1 MHMALSSLNTSKPC
15 MRLFLA
21 ESQHPVLRGCSH
33 CSFTQWPVADGVEF
47 QVTVPQC
54 LNEKKAAKHIARLC
68 YVNLQN
74 STKEDTIQYW
84 NDLRLGE
91 HLCGCSQKP
100 TAALFILLPPSYILS
115 SHIRQGKRKT
125 SLGKYFAGQI
135 LCHISEHISEL

>member
-33 CSFTQWPVADGVEF
+33 CSFTQWPVTDGVEF

-100 TAALFILLPPSYILS
+100 TAALFILLPP
-115 SHIRQGKRKT
+115 RERR
-125 SLGKYFAGQI
+125 
-135 LCHISEHISEL
+135 